1 MLVDQADMMS
11 KEATLLH
18 LDVEAEEEVDED
30 PDANMP

>member
-18 LDVEAEEEVDED
+18 LDAEEEEVDED